1 MKLFASL
8 IIIAAL
14 AFSVLGQNYT
24 EEARKA
30 RNAPDLFVLSAG
42 GYGPDRNN
50 EAIYSM
56 AVKNIG
62 QKNITAVDWEYLPP
76 GQSAPMKFRVSGLKV
91 APGARTKVHKRVSYA
106 GNELINQFRLNNI
119 RIMRVEFEDGSSWER
134 PSDGR

>member
-1 MKLFASL
+1 MKLFGSL

-14 AFSVLGQNYT
+14 AFSVSGQNYT

-42 GYGPDRNN
+42 GFGPDRNN
-50 EAIYSM
+50 EAIYSI

-76 GQSAPMKFRVSGLKV
+76 GQPEPMKFRSSGLKI
-91 APGARTKVHKRVSYA
+91 APGARTKVHKRVSYP
-106 GNELINQFRLNNI
+106 GNDLVSQFRLSAI
-119 RIMRVEFEDGSSWER
+119 RIMRVEFEDGSSWQR
-134 PSDGR
+134 PSDGG